1 MRLIYP
7 DPNCVPDRTPSAL
20 QILQNVDALGHLG
33 VKVSLLTPRSRTA
46 LTPNDVLGRSLPPS
60 VTILSTPDLR
70 RRWFFPT
77 SSNKPFYFLA
87 ERQIRR
93 ERNCVLL
100 VRNLRMA
107 EYLLKTGVTHP
118 LFFETHEIFA
128 QTYREEHSHL
138 NAAARRKMTILAAR
152 EDFVYRHS
160 QGLITI
166 TQSLADDVRK
176 YYQVDTPTLVAPDG
190 VDEELA
196 AQAPQY
202 PPNAVPVL
210 LYLGS
215 LHPWKGVE
223 ILIRTMQ
230 YVTGAIL
237 KIAGGIATRTA
248 ELRSLAEQLNVDGR
262 VEFMGP
268 IDPIRRF
275 EVIAA
280 ADICLLPSSDS
291 SIGSR
296 FTSPLKLFEYLAMS
310 KPIVASDLPALR
322 EILQHNETA
331 LLTAVGDERKFAES
345 INLLLADPG
354 LRARLGANAKEIS
367 RRYSWQAR
375 AKGILG
381 FIQQLT
387 SQPT

>member
-20 QILQNVDALGHLG
+20 QILQNVDALGNLG

-237 KIAGGIATRTA
+237 KIAGGIATRIA

-268 IDPIRRF
+268 IDPIKRF

-375 AKGILG
+375 AKGVLG

>member
-1 MRLIYP
+1 
-7 DPNCVPDRTPSAL
+7 
-20 QILQNVDALGHLG
+20 
-33 VKVSLLTPRSRTA
+33 
-46 LTPNDVLGRSLPPS
+46 
-60 VTILSTPDLR
+60 
-70 RRWFFPT
+70 
-77 SSNKPFYFLA
+77 
-87 ERQIRR
+87 
-93 ERNCVLL
+93 
-100 VRNLRMA
+100 MA

-138 NAAARRKMTILAAR
+138 NAAARRKLTVLSAR

>member
-138 NAAARRKMTILAAR
+138 NAAARRKLTVLSAR

-160 QGLITI
+160 QGLIAI

-196 AQAPQY
+196 AKAPQY

-237 KIAGGIATRTA
+237 KIAGGIATRIA

-268 IDPIRRF
+268 IDPIKRF

>member
-138 NAAARRKMTILAAR
+138 NAAARRKLTVLSAR

-160 QGLITI
+160 QGLIAI

-237 KIAGGIATRTA
+237 KIAGGIATRIA

-268 IDPIRRF
+268 IDPIKRF

>member
-138 NAAARRKMTILAAR
+138 NAAARRKLTVLSAR

-160 QGLITI
+160 QGLIAI

-196 AQAPQY
+196 AKAPQY

-237 KIAGGIATRTA
+237 KIAGGIATRIA